1 MGGQIE
7 AGRAVVRVEAN
18 RSRLA
23 SGLAAAQKQL
33 QSFAAGAAK
42 IGAAGLAGSA
52 AVLAPLTAA
61 VKHFADT
68 GSQLDDMSQRTGASV
83 EALSGLGY
91 AAKMGGADLE
101 DLEKGLRTMQKG
113 LAAGD
118 EGFGELGIS
127 IAKLKGFAPEDQMR
141 MIANELAKIENPGD
155 RAAAAMGIF
164 GKSGAALLPML
175 QQGAKGI
182 DMLVAEADSL
192 GVVMSGKD
200 AAAAGVLGDSIDRM
214 TIAASSL
221 VNQIGAQLAPAFTA
235 LLAVTTYMITTA
247 RDWISTNQG
256 VVLSIAAVAAVIGVL
271 GAGLVTVAGVA
282 YGLSVAIG
290 VVGTVAASVSTVLG
304 VLTASA
310 TTVVAGFAAISQV
323 SAAVSMMFG
332 VGATVTATYAAAQ
345 AGLATVM
352 ATVRAVIDG
361 QRIAMLAWS
370 ATTAVV
376 SSGTTAWATVTG
388 IAASVMAGL
397 RAITLGNIVST
408 VASAVSMTTA
418 AIATAT
424 LTAASG
430 LAAGA
435 KLAMAGASGVASA
448 AMGVLSASAAA
459 LQAVLTFGVTVAIVA
474 AIAALVGFGAYLLY
488 ASGVGGQAMD
498 WLSSKFTML
507 SEIAGPVFKG
517 IQDAMSGGDFTLA
530 ATILWEGIQLAWI
543 KGTADIANTFR
554 TSLNSMLGV
563 LDGWMAN
570 FRSRWNDV
578 SGWIADRMLELQG
591 QFDSSFDVEGAKKF
605 RAEDTQRQ
613 NQGFAGGVKDRAAGR
628 DVAALAAE
636 QATKDRILA
645 LEGKLAESLAKAV
658 VVADSAEA
666 KKLEAAKYIA
676 PEQSDYK
683 SDINEA
689 YKSKSPENLGTSSGF
704 AAMLQSMSGGAALSL
719 DQQMYTEA
727 KVQSKLL
734 GKIVDQMAKGT
745 KLQAEFT

>member
-1 MGGQIE
+1 MAGQIE
-7 AGRAVVRVEAN
+7 AGKAVVRVEAN

-23 SGLAAAQKQL
+23 AGLAAAQKQL

-42 IGAAGLAGSA
+42 IGAIGLGGAA

-61 VKHFADT
+61 VKQFADT

-91 AAKMGGADLE
+91 AAKMSGAELE
-101 DLEKGLRTMQKG
+101 DVEKGLRTMQQG

-127 IAKLKGFAPEDQMR
+127 ISKLKGFAPEDQMR
-141 MIANELAKIENPGD
+141 MIANEIAKIENPAD

-164 GKSGAALLPML
+164 GKSGANLLPML

-182 DMLVAEADSL
+182 DMLVAEADAL
-192 GVVMSGKD
+192 GVVMSGED
-200 AAAAGVLGDSIDRM
+200 ANAAAVLGDSIDKM
-214 TIAASSL
+214 TISAGSL
-221 VNQIGAQLAPAFTA
+221 VNTIGAQLAPAFTA
-235 LLAVTTYMITTA
+235 VLAVVTYFITTA
-247 RDWISTNQG
+247 RDWIAANQG
-256 VVLSIAAVAAVIGVL
+256 VVLTIAAVAAVVGVL
-271 GAGLVTVAGVA
+271 GAGLVTAAGVA

-290 VVGTVAASVSTVLG
+290 VVGTVASAVGSILSILAG
-304 VLTASA
+304 VL
-310 TTVVAGFAAISQV
+310 
-323 SAAVSMMFG
+323 
-332 VGATVTATYAAAQ
+332 
-345 AGLATVM
+345 
-352 ATVRAVIDG
+352 
-361 QRIAMLAWS
+361 
-370 ATTAVV
+370 
-376 SSGTTAWATVTG
+376 SG
-388 IAASVMAGL
+388 
-397 RAITLGNIVST
+397 
-408 VASAVSMTTA
+408 
-418 AIATAT
+418 
-424 LTAASG
+424 G
-430 LAAGA
+430 LAAA
-435 KLAMAGASGVASA
+435 PL
-448 AMGVLSASAAA
+448 
-459 LQAVLTFGVTVAIVA
+459 IV
-474 AIAALVGFGAYLLY
+474 IAALAALTGYLIY
-488 ASGVGGQAMD
+488 ASGAGSQALE

-530 ATILWEGIQLAWI
+530 ATILWEGLQLAWI
-543 KGTADIANTFR
+543 KGTADIASTFR

-591 QFDSSFDVEGAKKF
+591 QFDSSFDVEMAKKF
-605 RAEDTQRQ
+605 RAEDTKRQ

-628 DVAALAAE
+628 DAAAQAAE

-658 VVADSAEA
+658 TVADQAEA
-666 KKLEAAKYIA
+666 KKLEVAKYIA
-676 PEQSDYK
+676 PEESDYK

-734 GKIVDQMAKGT
+734 GKIVNQMAKGST
-745 KLQAEFT
+745 LQAEFS